1 MGTLN
6 SMFNSKY
13 SKVLTIILIIVIVL
27 IVGILGFMAY
37 DVYRKYVIDEEAGTA
52 AGKFENQFANN
63 SNTVENIVSNTEV
76 IDPNINLNSINN
88 GNTNTVNTTNG
99 NKVMYQGYEVI
110 GTIEIPKT
118 NIKYPIIK
126 SEDVGL
132 NSLKVAICNLYGEL
146 NKKGGNG
153 VLVGHNY
160 RNGTFFSNNKKLTN
174 GDKIYI
180 TDNSGKKV
188 TYTIY
193 KKYETGTGDFNYATR
208 KVDANKMEISLS
220 TCTDDSKKRL
230 IIWARAE

>member
-1 MGTLN
+1 MEFLSTFLPIIL
-6 SMFNSKY
+6 Y
-13 SKVLTIILIIVIVL
+13 IVAIVLLVILII
-27 IVGILGFMAY
+27 LGLRLLKLLDKVDALV
-37 DVYRKYVIDEEAGTA
+37 DNIEE
-52 AGKFENQFANN
+52 KVMPK
-63 SNTVENIVSNTEV
+63 VENIVSNTEV
-76 IDPNINLNSINN
+76 IDPNIDLNSINN
-88 GNTNTVNTTNG
+88 GNTVNTTNG

-230 IIWARAE
+230 IIWAVAE